1 MLQVLTIASSDSGA
15 GAGIQA
21 DLKTFA
27 AMGVYGTSVIVALTA
42 QNTKE
47 VRSVSAVDVT
57 FIADQ
62 LDVIFEDFDIKAIKI
77 GMLFDESIIDIV
89 SNKLQQYN
97 AQNIVLDPVM
107 VSKSGA
113 KLLKDSAI
121 NMMKEKLIPISTVVT
136 PNIPEAIELTGTRI
150 ENVKEM
156 EEAAKLISE
165 MGCKNVLVKG
175 GHLKDETITDVLYN
189 NSNFHYFN
197 SQKIITKNTHGTGCT
212 YSSAIAANLAKNVDI
227 IEAVSKAK
235 EYVFNTI
242 KYADKLMV
250 GKGFG
255 PLHHFYFI
263 D

>member
-1 MLQVLTIASSDSGA
+1 MLQVLTIASSDKWSWGGHSGRFKNICRN
-15 GAGIQA
+15 GC
-21 DLKTFA
+21 L
-27 AMGVYGTSVIVALTA
+27 GTSVIVALTA

-47 VRSVSAVDVT
+47 VRAVSAVDVT

-150 ENVKEM
+150 EKR
-156 EEAAKLISE
+156 
-165 MGCKNVLVKG
+165 
-175 GHLKDETITDVLYN
+175 
-189 NSNFHYFN
+189 
-197 SQKIITKNTHGTGCT
+197 
-212 YSSAIAANLAKNVDI
+212 
-227 IEAVSKAK
+227 
-235 EYVFNTI
+235 
-242 KYADKLMV
+242 
-250 GKGFG
+250 
-255 PLHHFYFI
+255 
-263 D
+263 

>member
-47 VRSVSAVDVT
+47 VRSVFAVDVT
-57 FIADQ
+57 FIEDQ

-89 SNKLQQYN
+89 SQKLQQYN

-113 KLLKDSAI
+113 KLL
-121 NMMKEKLIPISTVVT
+121 
-136 PNIPEAIELTGTRI
+136 RI
-150 ENVKEM
+150 V
-156 EEAAKLISE
+156 
-165 MGCKNVLVKG
+165 
-175 GHLKDETITDVLYN
+175 
-189 NSNFHYFN
+189 
-197 SQKIITKNTHGTGCT
+197 Q
-212 YSSAIAANLAKNVDI
+212 
-227 IEAVSKAK
+227 
-235 EYVFNTI
+235 
-242 KYADKLMV
+242 
-250 GKGFG
+250 
-255 PLHHFYFI
+255 
-263 D
+263 